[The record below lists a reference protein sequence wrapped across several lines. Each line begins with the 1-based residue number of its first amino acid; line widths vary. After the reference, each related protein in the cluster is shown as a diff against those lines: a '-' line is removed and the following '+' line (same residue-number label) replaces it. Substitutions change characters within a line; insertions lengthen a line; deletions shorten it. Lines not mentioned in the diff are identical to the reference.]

1 MAQNLGQVGQVDS
14 RRVRGWDKSVPEVG
28 QAGHNFTNKADQV
41 GTGASMYQ
49 HVVVVGRLGADP
61 EQRGG
66 AVTFS
71 VAVDDRQKSRETGQ
85 WEKTTEWFRCVTFG
99 RTGEIL
105 ASDARKG
112 DRVLVEGKMR
122 TSSWVDRDT
131 GAKRYKTE
139 LIALFVRQLSSQRD
153 GTRFEDAPPRR
164 SPAPAPLDD
173 DTPF

>member
-1 MAQNLGQVGQVDS
+1 MGQVGH
-14 RRVRGWDKSVPEVG
+14 EVG
-28 QAGHNFTNKADQV
+28 QVGHNYTNKADQV
-41 GTGASMYQ
+41 GEGESMYQ
-49 HVVVVGRLGADP
+49 HVVICGRLGADP

-71 VAVDDRQKSRETGQ
+71 VAVDDRQKDRDTGT

-105 ASDARKG
+105 AADCRKG

-122 TSSWVDRDT
+122 TSSWVDRES
-131 GAKRYKTE
+131 GQKRYKTE
-139 LIALFVRQLSSQRD
+139 CIALYVRQVDSRPRD
-153 GTRFEDAPPRR
+153 EAPPRR
-164 SPAPAPLDD
+164 SPAPAPMDD